1 MFFHSSSYPF
11 PLNII
16 DKVYM
21 RMVMKLIE
29 ISALKCRAVDD
40 KIYSDFDDEVGSVDD
55 EEF

>member
-11 PLNII
+11 PLNIK

-29 ISALKCRAVDD
+29 ILALKCRAVDD